1 MRVFVTIVV
10 PLILPTVLYI
20 LYLAALRRRFVGQE
34 PGAPAPEGRRI
45 PWLWLALAGGLL
57 TLVTFLAVAK
67 LEDAPP
73 GSHYEP
79 ARVIDGVIQ
88 PGRLE

>member
-10 PLILPTVLYI
+10 PLVLPTVLYI
-20 LYLAALRRRFVGQE
+20 LYLVALRRRLVGQE
-34 PGAPAPEGRRI
+34 PGAAASLGRI
-45 PWLWLALAGGLL
+45 PWVWLGVAGGVLM
-57 TLVTFLAVAK
+57 LVTFLAVAK
-67 LEDAPP
+67 LDDAPP

-79 ARVIDGVIQ
+79 AKVIDGVIQ